1 MNNIDDIFE
10 MIWYNKADR
19 DRLKQMLLTICEI
32 KELEAAQRGRVE
44 AWDMVKKLMGFS
56 NSEEETKNE

>member
-1 MNNIDDIFE
+1 MNNIEDIFE
-10 MIWYNKADR
+10 MIWHNEANKG
-19 DRLKQMLLTICEI
+19 RLKKLLLTTCEI

-56 NSEEETKNE
+56 NPEKEPKNE